1 MPQLLPALLAG
12 LLFGYFTILSGSL
25 WMTVVIHCCY
35 NLMAAAVELAGTIG
49 GPEAQLRTS
58 AGFAAVSFIWCGLAV
73 LWIIRRDWPELDRYQ
88 GPLTLVER
96 LQGMACNVPLLV
108 AAATLCWVTWS
119 PVLGGGGGR

>member
-1 MPQLLPALLAG
+1 MRRPS
-12 LLFGYFTILSGSL
+12 FT
-25 WMTVVIHCCY
+25 TT
-35 NLMAAAVELAGTIG
+35 APT
-49 GPEAQLRTS
+49 
-58 AGFAAVSFIWCGLAV
+58 
-73 LWIIRRDWPELDRYQ
+73 YQ